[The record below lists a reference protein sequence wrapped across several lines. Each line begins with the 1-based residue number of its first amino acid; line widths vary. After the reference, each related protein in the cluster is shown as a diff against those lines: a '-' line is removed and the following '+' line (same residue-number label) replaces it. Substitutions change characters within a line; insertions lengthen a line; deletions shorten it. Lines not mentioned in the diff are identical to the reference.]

1 MSLPALM
8 TFIPLPHSYVDKSSK
23 YADIIAPAVLAYA
36 AGDAFGVQFEFLG
49 QAHTPIVHRLEKK
62 EGWPLGGVS
71 DDTLLSLITID
82 SLEVSDPKAAAAKFL
97 IDLRAAVPNLRGL
110 GPTTRTALGM
120 EVKSDERGA
129 IGNTN
134 GAMMRTALT
143 GLAFSPLQSDL
154 RRAWVRESAL
164 ATHSHPDAVTCAI
177 VLSCL
182 FSAATSP
189 GVLKLSGIGEYA
201 QQEAQELPGASAVIR
216 SALSTADSWIPPE
229 SGISLDPLETLLA
242 VLWSVRG
249 ASNCKDVFSRACW
262 LGGDTD
268 TVAALSGGLF
278 CAINSSDHQFFDID
292 WLPMVQWS
300 EILRVRDSM
309 ELLIAK
315 RGSADE

>member
-1 MSLPALM
+1 M
-8 TFIPLPHSYVDKSSK
+8 TFIPLPNSYVEKSSK
-23 YADIIAPAVLAYA
+23 YAAIIAPAVLAYA

-49 QAHTPIVHRLEKK
+49 QSHTPINHRLEKK
-62 EGWPLGGVS
+62 DGWPLGGVS

-82 SLEVSDPKAAAAKFL
+82 SLELSDPIAAAAKFL
-97 IDLRAAVPNLRGL
+97 TDLRAAVRYLRGL

-143 GLAFSPLQSDL
+143 GLAFSPPQAAQ
-154 RRAWVRESAL
+154 RRTWVRESAL
-164 ATHSHPDAVTCAI
+164 ATHSHPDAVACAI
-177 VLSCL
+177 ILSCL

-189 GVLKLSGIGEYA
+189 GLLNLSEIVECA
-201 QQEAQELPGASAVIR
+201 QQEASELPEASAAIK
-216 SALSTADSWIPPE
+216 SALKAAKSWIPPE
-229 SGISLDPLETLLA
+229 NGISLDPLETLLA

-249 ASNCKDVFSRACW
+249 ANNCKDVFSRACW

-268 TVAALSGGLF
+268 TVAALSGGLL
-278 CAINSSDHQFFDID
+278 CAINSENHQFFDID

-300 EILRVRDSM
+300 EILRVRESI
-309 ELLIAK
+309 ELLISK
-315 RGSADE
+315 RDSADE

>member
-1 MSLPALM
+1 MM
-8 TFIPLPHSYVDKSSK
+8 TFIPLPDSYVDRSSK
-23 YADIIAPAVLAYA
+23 YAAIIAPAVLAYA
-36 AGDAFGVQFEFLG
+36 AGDAFGVQFEFQG
-49 QAHTPIVHRLEKK
+49 RSHTPINHRLEKK
-62 EGWPLGGVS
+62 DGWPLGGVS
-71 DDTLLSLITID
+71 DDTLLSLITIN
-82 SLEVSDPKAAAAKFL
+82 SLELSDPKAAAVKFL
-97 IDLRAAVPNLRGL
+97 TDLRAAVPHLRGL
-110 GPTTRTALGM
+110 GPTTRTALGL

-143 GLAFSPLQSDL
+143 GLGFSPLQTDQ

-189 GVLKLSGIGEYA
+189 GLLNLTGIIEYA
-201 QQEAQELPGASAVIR
+201 QKEAYEVPEASAVIK
-216 SALSTADSWIPPE
+216 SALNAADSWIPPE
-229 SGISLDPLETLLA
+229 EGISLDPLETLLA
-242 VLWSVRG
+242 VLWSTRG
-249 ASNCKDVFSRACW
+249 AHTCKDVFSRACW

-278 CAINSSDHQFFDID
+278 CAIKSDNHQFFDID

-300 EILRVRDSM
+300 EIFHVKESI

-315 RGSADE
+315 RGIADE